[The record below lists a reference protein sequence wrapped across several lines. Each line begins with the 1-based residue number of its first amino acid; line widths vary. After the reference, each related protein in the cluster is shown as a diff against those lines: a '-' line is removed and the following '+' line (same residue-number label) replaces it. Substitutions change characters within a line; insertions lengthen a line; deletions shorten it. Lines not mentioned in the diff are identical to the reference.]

1 MPRALRLAYLSLLA
15 AAVLPK
21 IPLTDG
27 LLPDSPALI
36 LLAMAAGLISA
47 YVYVRGRFLSN
58 RRLHYAALSVAA
70 FLLGGVVG
78 EQVQSFGR
86 QWNYEHGRHS
96 AAEGVTEPFVLA
108 TFFACL
114 IPLCADVRRT
124 LSSRQADEGRR
135 WNLAVRVLLSL
146 AILTL
151 SARTLCV
158 VRDRIYPPPPG
169 MLTGLGSV
177 IVPIYAYMI
186 GLGLTVAACL
196 VQLARNRW
204 DVGFM
209 AVTVVAQWAY
219 WCYWQLRMV
228 LD

>member
-1 MPRALRLAYLSLLA
+1 MPRALRLAYLTLLA

-21 IPLTDG
+21 IPLTDD

-36 LLAMAAGLISA
+36 LLAVCAGLLA
-47 YVYVRGRFLSN
+47 AFLYVRGRFLSN
-58 RRLHYAALSVAA
+58 RRLHFAALSVAA
-70 FLLGGVVG
+70 FLLGGVLG
-78 EQVQSFGR
+78 EQIETFGR
-86 QWNYEHGRHS
+86 RWNYEHGRHS
-96 AAEGVTEPFVLA
+96 AAEGVDEPFVLA

-114 IPLCADVRRT
+114 IPLCADVRQS
-124 LSSRQADEGRR
+124 LSSRQAGDDRR
-135 WNLAVRVLLSL
+135 WNFAVRVLLAL

-151 SARTLCV
+151 SARALCV
-158 VRDRIYPPPPG
+158 VHDRFYPPPPG

-177 IVPIYAYMI
+177 VIPIYAYTI
-186 GLGLTVAACL
+186 GLGLTVAACV

-204 DVGFM
+204 DVGFT

>member
-27 LLPDSPALI
+27 LLPDSPVLI
-36 LLAMAAGLISA
+36 LLATSAGLISA
-47 YVYVRGRFLSN
+47 FFYVRRRFLSD
-58 RRLHYAALSVAA
+58 RRLDIAALSVAA
-70 FLLGGVVG
+70 CLLGGVLG
-78 EQVQSFGR
+78 EQVESFGR
-86 QWNYEHGRHS
+86 RWNYEHGRHS
-96 AAEGVTEPFVLA
+96 AAEGVTEPFVIA

-124 LSSRQADEGRR
+124 LSSRQAADDRR
-135 WNLAVRVLLSL
+135 WKFAVRILLAL

-158 VRDRIYPPPPG
+158 VHDRFYPPPPV
-169 MLTGLGSV
+169 MLSGFGSV

-196 VQLARNRW
+196 VQLSRNRW
-204 DVGFM
+204 TFGFT